1 MTGCVHDGTCAVI
14 AFAAHLRIYEPLGAL
29 PEQERQHWSTYV
41 EDGAVPSRPV
51 LMAREHEAALAAA
64 LAVPPRPTLG
74 ADDDQAYVRHLDGLT
89 YVCPWRLQ
97 LRAWEALEE
106 FRALLP
112 EELGEAFLP
121 RAAVEQ
127 AEDEQELWL
136 AAHQDVR
143 IGIRSSTWSIPLPWF
158 VLFESDE
165 RRLVLGER
173 QSVAAQPPGGLAQTG
188 LDRALVYLTAMSRA
202 RRRAATA
209 LHVVRRAFE
218 DGPAVEA
225 LEEIGRW
232 LEEFHPHSLVELDYG
247 GLVHLLDDEALSTDD
262 SVGDLARSLSELGK
276 GNGDAAIALYEAVLT
291 RWRAM
296 AALEHAN

>member
-1 MTGCVHDGTCAVI
+1 MI

-29 PEQERQHWSTYV
+29 PADERQHWSAYV
-41 EDGAVPSRPV
+41 EDGSVPSRSV

-64 LAVPPRPTLG
+64 MAAPPRPTLNV
-74 ADDDQAYVRHLDGLT
+74 DEQAYVRHLDGLT

-97 LRAWEALEE
+97 LRAWESLEE

-112 EELGEAFLP
+112 DELADAFLP

-127 AEDEQELWL
+127 AEEQHDRWL
-136 AAHQDVR
+136 AAHPDTK
-143 IGIRSSTWSIPLPWF
+143 IGIRSSTWSVPLPWF
-158 VLFESDE
+158 VLFESEE

-173 QSVAAQPPGGLAQTG
+173 RAAGDQPPGALAQTG

-202 RRRAATA
+202 RRRAAKA

-232 LEEFHPHSLVELDYG
+232 LEDFHPHSLVELDYG
-247 GLVHLLDDEALSTDD
+247 GLVHLLDDDALSADD
-262 SVGDLARSLSELGK
+262 SVGDLSESLEELGK
-276 GNGDAAIALYEAVLT
+276 GDGEAAIARYESVLT